1 VADFDFDAAVRWARL
16 DPRKT
21 LARRADT
28 QLPFADVESL
38 AGGALL
44 LDTCVYIDQLQGRS
58 PAVVDG
64 VVTARQVN
72 HSTVA
77 LQELLHTVGVLDPRD
92 RRTSTAIAAI
102 RALVRSMSSH
112 RVVVPDSDILGRA
125 ALLAGVLCRLQGYGA
140 DRKLRALG
148 DCVVFLQAQKL
159 GLTVLSANVADFDP
173 LLQLVPSGRV
183 LFYRQRRA

>member
-1 VADFDFDAAVRWARL
+1 VADFDFDAAIRWARF

-28 QLPFADVESL
+28 QLPFVDKNSL

-72 HSTVA
+72 HSTIA
-77 LQELLHTVGVLDPRD
+77 LQELLHTVGVLEPTD
-92 RRTSTAIAAI
+92 RRTPAVIAAI
-102 RALVRSMSSH
+102 RALVRSMSPH
-112 RVVVPDSDILGRA
+112 RMVVPDSDILGRA
-125 ALLAGVLCRLQGYGA
+125 ALLAGMLCRVQGYGA
-140 DRKLRALG
+140 DRKLRALA
-148 DCVVFLQAQKL
+148 DCVVFLQAQKR
-159 GLTVLSANVADFDP
+159 GLTVLTANIGDFDL
-173 LLQLVPSGRV
+173 LLQLLPSGRV
-183 LFYRQRRA
+183 LFYRRRA

>member
-1 VADFDFDAAVRWARL
+1 VADFDFDAALRWVRF

-21 LARRADT
+21 SARRADT
-28 QLPFADVESL
+28 QLPFADEDSL

-92 RRTSTAIAAI
+92 RRTPAVIAAI
-102 RALVRSMSSH
+102 RALVRSMSPH
-112 RVVVPDSDILGRA
+112 RMVVPDSDILGRA
-125 ALLAGVLCRLQGYGA
+125 ALLTGVLCRVRGYGA
-140 DRKLRALG
+140 DRKLRALA

-159 GLTVLSANVADFDP
+159 GLTVLTANIGDFDL
-173 LLQLVPSGRV
+173 LLQLLPSGRV
-183 LFYRQRRA
+183 LFYRRRA

>member
-1 VADFDFDAAVRWARL
+1 MADFDFDAVVRWARF

-21 LARRADT
+21 LARRADA
-28 QLPFADVESL
+28 QLPFVGEESL

-58 PAVVDG
+58 PSVVNG

-77 LQELLHTVGVLDPRD
+77 LQELMHTVGVLDPDD

-102 RALVRSMSSH
+102 RTLIRSMQPH
-112 RVVVPDSDILGRA
+112 RIVVPDSDILGRA
-125 ALLAGVLCRLQGYGA
+125 ALLAGMLCRLQGYGV
-140 DRKLRALG
+140 DRKLRALA

-159 GLTVLSANVADFDP
+159 GLTVLSANIGDFDW

-183 LFYRQRRA
+183 LFYRRLQS